1 MTRQL
6 ASNNLPRENAQIMGV
21 TFYSPQMYNILY
33 TLNRKVVYFSLTN
46 VLISIKIYL
55 KTFI

>member
-6 ASNNLPRENAQIMGV
+6 ALNNLLRENAQIMGV
-21 TFYSPQMYNILY
+21 TFYSPQMYIFY
-33 TLNRKVVYFSLTN
+33 TLSRKVVYFSLTN
-46 VLISIKIYL
+46 VLINIKIYL

>member
-6 ASNNLPRENAQIMGV
+6 ALNNLPRENAQITGV
-21 TFYSPQMYNILY
+21 TFYSPQMYNIFY

-46 VLISIKIYL
+46 ILISIKI
-55 KTFI
+55 